1 MLTARRCSPRCG
13 IPSRFR
19 RVVLLLTILALL
31 PSAASAREHKPRRGS
46 LDWRIDAILRASGAE
61 RGFWGIE
68 VAALPNGRILYR
80 RDAQH
85 LFLPA
90 SNLKLFTTAAALES
104 LGPDFVFHTTV
115 ESDAPPDAQGR
126 VQNLYLVGRG
136 DPNLGS
142 RVLPYRYQPSQPGIA
157 ATGANPPPVDRVFQ
171 ELAEQVRA
179 RGVREVAGK
188 VIADDTYYLCEPYS
202 HNWAIDDMQ
211 WGYGAPVTAL
221 AFNDNALDLHFR
233 PGAKA
238 GDPAKV
244 WLDPVPDYYKLD
256 NRLMT
261 GAAGTE
267 KQIFVERA
275 PGSMELDVW
284 GQIPADALEDSDT
297 VSIEHPPQL
306 AGEIF
311 RKALEAHGIAVRGPV
326 SVAEVTRPEA
336 AMSPGVFPPAPHAV
350 VLAQHDSLPLRE
362 DIKLTLKVSQNL
374 HADMLLRTLAHE
386 TQHYG
391 SLTVGLEILNRFAE
405 QVGAAPGATYF
416 ADGSGLS
423 REDLVAPDALLKL
436 LLFMARSPRFG
447 VFFDSLPVAG
457 LDGTLA
463 ERFRGSR
470 AEGRIHAKTG
480 TVEHVNALSGYMDL
494 PSGKRLAFSIM
505 GNSYTLRS
513 RDGAAAVDHIA
524 LAIYDWYSRRK
535 RL

>member
-1 MLTARRCSPRCG
+1 MLKAMRRADRCRTT
-13 IPSRFR
+13 SRVR
-19 RVVLLLTILALL
+19 ELALLLTFFALL
-31 PSAASAREHKPRRGS
+31 AAPASAAKQGSRRGS
-46 LDWRIDAILRASGAE
+46 LDWRIDAILRAGGAE

-68 VAALPNGRILYR
+68 VAELPKGRILYR
-80 RDAQH
+80 RDADH

-90 SNLKLFTTAAALES
+90 SNLKLFTTAAALET
-104 LGPDFVFHTTV
+104 LGPDFIFHTTV

-136 DPNLGS
+136 DPNLAS
-142 RVLPYRYQPSQPGIA
+142 RVLPYRHQPSQPDA
-157 ATGANPPPVDRVFQ
+157 ATTSTKPPADRVFQ
-171 ELAEQVRA
+171 ELADLVRA
-179 RGVREVAGK
+179 RGVREVMGK
-188 VIADDTYYLCEPYS
+188 LVADDTYYLYEPYS

-244 WLDPVPDYYKLD
+244 WLDPVPDYYQLD
-256 NRLMT
+256 NRLRT

-267 KQIFVERA
+267 KQIYVERA

-284 GQIPADALEDSDT
+284 GQIPADAAEDSDT
-297 VSIEHPPQL
+297 VAIEHPPQL

-311 RKALEAHGIAVRGPV
+311 RKALEARGVTVHGPV
-326 SVAEVTRPEA
+326 SGAEVTRPEA
-336 AMSPGVFPPAPHAV
+336 AMTPGVFPPAAHAV

-362 DIKLTLKVSQNL
+362 DLKLTLKVSQNL

-391 SLTVGLEILNRFAE
+391 SLTVGLEILNHFAE
-405 QVGAAPGATYF
+405 QVGAPPGSTYF

-423 REDLVAPDALLKL
+423 REDLIAPDALLKL
-436 LLFMARSPRFG
+436 LLFMARSPRFP
-447 VFFDSLPVAG
+447 VFLAALPVAG
-457 LDGTLA
+457 QDGTLA

-480 TVEHVNALSGYMDL
+480 SVEHVNTLSGYMDL
-494 PSGKRLAFSIM
+494 PAGKRLAFSIM

-513 RDGAAAVDHIA
+513 RDGAAVVDHIA
-524 LAIYDWYSRRK
+524 LALYDWYARRK

>member
-1 MLTARRCSPRCG
+1 MRMAPRRNATLGFCRLG
-13 IPSRFR
+13 
-19 RVVLLLTILALL
+19 LLLAVVALL
-31 PSAASAREHKPRRGS
+31 PVASPARKREPRHGS
-46 LDWRIDAILRASGAE
+46 LDWRIDAILRAAGAE
-61 RGFWGIE
+61 RGHWGIA
-68 VAALPNGRILYR
+68 VATLPSGKILYR
-80 RDAQH
+80 RNAGQ

-90 SNLKLFTTAAALES
+90 SNLKLFTTAAALEM
-104 LGPDFVFHTTV
+104 LGPDFIFRTTV
-115 ESDAPPDAQGR
+115 ESESPPDAQGR
-126 VQNLYLVGRG
+126 VQDLYLVGRG

-142 RVLPYRYQPSQPGIA
+142 RVLPYRYSPAQPKPA
-157 ATGANPPPVDRVFQ
+157 APSATPPPADRVFQ
-171 ELAEQVRA
+171 ELAGLVRA
-179 RGVREVAGK
+179 RGVREVTGK
-188 VIADDTYYLCEPYS
+188 VIADDTYYLYEPYS

-238 GDPAKV
+238 GDRAQV
-244 WLDPVPDYYKLD
+244 WLEPVPGYYRLD
-256 NRLMT
+256 NLLVT

-284 GQIPADALEDSDT
+284 GQIPADAVEDSDT
-297 VSIEHPPQL
+297 IAIEHPQQL
-306 AGEIF
+306 AGGLF
-311 RKALEAHGIAVRGPV
+311 RKALEAHGITVRGPV
-326 SVAEVTRPEA
+326 SVEDVSRPEA
-336 AMSPGVFPPAPHAV
+336 AMTPSVFPPSSKRV
-350 VLAQHDSLPLRE
+350 VLAEHDSLPLRE

-386 TQHYG
+386 THHYG

-405 QVGAAPGATYF
+405 QAGAAPGEAYF

-423 REDLVAPDALLKL
+423 REDLVAPDALLRL
-436 LLFMARSPRFG
+436 LLFMARSPRYSI
-447 VFFDSLPVAG
+447 FFDSLPVAG

-480 TVEHVNALSGYMDL
+480 SVEHVNTLSGYMDL
-494 PSGKRLAFSIM
+494 PSGQRLAFSIM
-505 GNSYTLRS
+505 GNNYTLRS
-513 RDGAAAVDHIA
+513 HDGAAVVDRVA
-524 LAIYDWYSRRK
+524 LALYDWYARRK

>member
-1 MLTARRCSPRCG
+1 MLTAMRRSPRRCANLRICRLG
-13 IPSRFR
+13 
-19 RVVLLLTILALL
+19 LLLAVVALL
-31 PSAASAREHKPRRGS
+31 PVASPARKRGPRRGS
-46 LDWRIDAILRASGAE
+46 LDWRIDAILRAGGAE
-61 RGFWGIE
+61 RGAWGID
-68 VAALPNGRILYR
+68 VAALPSGRILYSR
-80 RDAQH
+80 NADH

-90 SNLKLFTTAAALES
+90 SNLKLFTTAAALEM
-104 LGPDFVFHTTV
+104 LGPDFIFRTTV
-115 ESDAPPDAQGR
+115 ESESPPDAQGR
-126 VQNLYLVGRG
+126 VRDLYLVGRG

-142 RVLPYRYQPSQPGIA
+142 RILPYRYQPRPPGA
-157 ATGANPPPVDRVFQ
+157 AAPGVVPAPADRVFQ
-171 ELAEQVRA
+171 ELAGLVKA
-179 RGVREVAGK
+179 RGVRAVTGK
-188 VIADDTYYLCEPYS
+188 VIADDTYYLYEPYS

-238 GDPAKV
+238 GDRAQV

-284 GQIPADALEDSDT
+284 GQIPVDAVEDSDT
-297 VSIEHPPQL
+297 VAIERPPQL

-311 RKALEAHGIAVRGPV
+311 RKALEAHGIKVDGAVAV
-326 SVAEVTRPEA
+326 EEVTRSEA
-336 AMSPGVFPPAPHAV
+336 AMTPSLFPPSPKRM
-350 VLAQHDSLPLRE
+350 VLAEHESLPLRE

-405 QVGAAPGATYF
+405 KVGAAPGETYF

-423 REDLVAPDALLKL
+423 REDLVAPNALLKL
-436 LLFMARSPRFG
+436 LLFMARSPHYA

-480 TVEHVNALSGYMDL
+480 SVEHVNTLSGYMDL
-494 PSGKRLAFSIM
+494 PSGQRLAFSIM

-513 RDGAAAVDHIA
+513 RDGAAVVDRIA
-524 LAIYDWYSRRK
+524 LALYDWYARRK
-535 RL
+535 RV